1 MSGANNKCTIQGHH
15 VFLVEMFDIIRKESL
30 TFYYEKRRL
39 QKIISS
45 NIIMN
50 QSIEAVKQFGLKIK
64 TNVYSF
70 FLVIRYRRSISLTA
84 TAWVKFI
91 SHY

>member
-1 MSGANNKCTIQGHH
+1 MSRANNKCTIQGHY
-15 VFLVEMFDIIRKESL
+15 VLLVEMFDIIRKESL

-50 QSIEAVKQFGLKIK
+50 QSIEAVKQFRLKIK

-70 FLVIRYRRSISLTA
+70 FS
-84 TAWVKFI
+84 
-91 SHY
+91 